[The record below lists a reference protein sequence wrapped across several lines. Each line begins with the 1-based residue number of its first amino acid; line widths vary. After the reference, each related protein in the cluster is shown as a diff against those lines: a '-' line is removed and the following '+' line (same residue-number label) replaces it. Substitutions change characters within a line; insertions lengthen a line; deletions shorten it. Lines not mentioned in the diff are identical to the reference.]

1 MVIGRGQASPLTRRT
16 ECQISLLH
24 GGAPRMALGTF
35 LFQFN
40 LRAARIGFGSV
51 ILSGL
56 FLRTLVALRSHLQ
69 GRLRRTATLCGVRE
83 AGNLYRVRLSK
94 DAKPEQI
101 TAILAHGNSGFCAQ
115 GVTHP
120 YFLAVALIHRSHI
133 FVVGR
138 QMLEEVVYVHSA

>member
-1 MVIGRGQASPLTRRT
+1 
-16 ECQISLLH
+16 
-24 GGAPRMALGTF
+24 
-35 LFQFN
+35 
-40 LRAARIGFGSV
+40 
-51 ILSGL
+51 
-56 FLRTLVALRSHLQ
+56 
-69 GRLRRTATLCGVRE
+69 VRE

-138 QMLEEVVYVHSA
+138 QVLEEVVYVHSA

>member
-1 MVIGRGQASPLTRRT
+1 
-16 ECQISLLH
+16 
-24 GGAPRMALGTF
+24 MAFGTF

-69 GRLRRTATLCGVRE
+69 GRLPRTATLCGVRE

-138 QMLEEVVYVHSA
+138 QVLEEVVYVHSA